1 MEQEEL
7 DLSDVPSL
15 ALGDYE
21 ECRAIGDDWYQR
33 AETAV
38 LWVPSIVSPHESN
51 LLFNQQ
57 HKDFSKIIV
66 HKPAPAH
73 VDPRRQLK
81 KKKSNWRCPPL
92 SDGH

>member
-1 MEQEEL
+1 MIEQEEV
-7 DLSDVPSL
+7 DRDELSAL

-21 ECRAIGDDWYQR
+21 ECRVIGDDWYQR

-57 HKDFSKIIV
+57 HPDFSEIIV
-66 HKPAPAH
+66 HKAVPAH
-73 VDPRRQLK
+73 IDPRLTSKKKSK
-81 KKKSNWRCPPL
+81 KKK
-92 SDGH
+92 